1 MQCNK
6 NSTGCK
12 KPVYL
17 ISIYTKSKT
26 NIYMQLKKIFS
37 ILFFVFISNSYSQT
51 FKGVYYRQAL
61 KGVGDSSELSEK
73 AKKPMY
79 FSYVYSEN
87 KSLQELIEGSGT
99 SIDTVYNEYP
109 EVPGEKFASTVKT
122 ILSKYA
128 FYYKDFKTSNYRVYF
143 EQNNKETYISDNMP
157 KYEWN
162 LINEYKTISG
172 YKCKKA
178 TTIKKIMNTTQNIV
192 AWYCEELTINDG
204 PMDFSGLPGF
214 IMQIEIN
221 DTSVMKFEKI
231 KVVSKENSV
240 IKLPEIA
247 VKPITIKEYE
257 NTTLN
262 GR

>member
-1 MQCNK
+1 MIYENL
-6 NSTGCK
+6 TGCK

-17 ISIYTKSKT
+17 ISLYSKSKT
-26 NIYMQLKKIFS
+26 NIYMQLKKLFS
-37 ILFFVFISNSYSQT
+37 ILFLIFISNSYSQT
-51 FKGVYYRQAL
+51 FRGIYYRQAL
-61 KGVGDSSELSEK
+61 KGVGDSSELNEK

-87 KSLQELIEGSGT
+87 KSLQELIEGGGT

-109 EVPGEKFASTVKT
+109 EAPGEKFASENIT
-122 ILSKYA
+122 ILPKSG
-128 FYYKDFKTSNYRVYF
+128 FYFKDFKSSNYRVYF
-143 EQNNKETYISDNMP
+143 DQNNKETYISDNMP
-157 KYEWN
+157 KYDWN

-221 DTSVMKFEKI
+221 DTSVMKFEKL
-231 KVVSKENSV
+231 KVVSKENSE

-247 VKPITIKEYE
+247 VKTITIKEYE
-257 NTTLN
+257 ENALN